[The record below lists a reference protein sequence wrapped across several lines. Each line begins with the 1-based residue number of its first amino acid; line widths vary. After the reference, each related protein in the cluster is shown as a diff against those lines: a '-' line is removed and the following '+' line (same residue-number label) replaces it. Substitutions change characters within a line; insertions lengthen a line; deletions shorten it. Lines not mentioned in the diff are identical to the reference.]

1 MNGAPDTRSR
11 MVEKTGQA
19 ENDARGGAALQGK
32 EPATRRFSPTAY
44 AAKLQTDS
52 SLPSSQPSLLREPG
66 NGLAGIDLKALTEE
80 ARHMLAAPRG
90 WNEEEQRRYA
100 EKLNRAVIGFPQERA
115 ELLAVLSDWIIK
127 KRLQHL
133 STGSLPYGTLAE
145 ALFAEVIGLNVL
157 ELVLRHR
164 DGLEEVQ
171 VVGTRIFEVRD
182 GRAVPS
188 AYRFEDVAMV
198 ERIQQNLVLFNN
210 DRINPRKRWAE
221 VQLLDGS
228 RVTMTGFGFTS
239 QPTLT
244 IRFYT
249 VRRFELDTLCRPEYR
264 TINEPI
270 RELLRAIVD
279 SRFNMVVIGAT
290 NTGKTHL
297 IKALIAAM
305 PDEERLVTIEGRY
318 ELSLLRDF
326 PDKNVIEYEAD
337 EEDPLHGSKQAFKL
351 ALRQSPQRICHAEI
365 RDEDAN
371 IYVRAC
377 TRGHEGSVT
386 SVHANALEDVPEALT
401 DMCMLDN
408 RGMNPVRLT
417 KRITEYVTQIGFE
430 MRMVGSSRKL
440 VRIGEFEWREGEAV
454 VRDWVRYDEESG
466 EWKLPLNCSPK
477 ARERLGRYA
486 PEAWKKLRPM
496 VQAGKGD

>member
-1 MNGAPDTRSR
+1 MNRAEEAP
-11 MVEKTGQA
+11 
-19 ENDARGGAALQGK
+19 
-32 EPATRRFSPTAY
+32 RRFSPNAY
-44 AAKLQTDS
+44 AARLLESRETDRPEEQAAESGREDLQ
-52 SLPSSQPSLLREPG
+52 
-66 NGLAGIDLKALTEE
+66 ALIEE
-80 ARHMLAAPRG
+80 ARQTLAAPRG
-90 WNEEEQRRYA
+90 WNDEERKQYA

-115 ELLAVLSDWIIK
+115 ELLAVLSDWVIK
-127 KRLQHL
+127 KRLQH
-133 STGSLPYGTLAE
+133 SPYGIQPYATLAE

-157 ELVLRHR
+157 ELVLRNR

-188 AYRFEDVAMV
+188 PFRFDDVAEL

-228 RVTMTGFGFTS
+228 RVTMTGFGFTAV
-239 QPTLT
+239 PTLT

-249 VRRFELDTLCRPEYR
+249 VRRFELTTLCRPEYR
-264 TINEPI
+264 TIDADV
-270 RELLRAIVD
+270 REVLLAIVKA
-279 SRFNMVVIGAT
+279 RFNMVVIGAT

-305 PDEERLVTIEGRY
+305 PDEERIVTIENRY
-318 ELSLLRDF
+318 ELRLGRDF

-337 EEDPLHGSKQAFKL
+337 EEDPVHGPRQAFKL

-377 TRGHEGSVT
+377 TRGHEGSIT
-386 SVHANALEDVPEALT
+386 SVHANALEDVPETIT
-401 DMCMLDN
+401 DMCMLDG

-417 KRITEYVTQIGFE
+417 RRIAELVTQIGFE
-430 MRMVGSSRKL
+430 MRLMGDARRL
-440 VRIGEFEWREGEAV
+440 VRVGEFAWENGEVV
-454 VRDWVRYDEESG
+454 VRDLVRYDEDRHA
-466 EWKLPLNCSPK
+466 WRLPLDFSPR
-477 ARERLGRYA
+477 AWERLRRSN
-486 PEAWKKLRPM
+486 PEDFERLRR
-496 VQAGKGD
+496 KGGISH